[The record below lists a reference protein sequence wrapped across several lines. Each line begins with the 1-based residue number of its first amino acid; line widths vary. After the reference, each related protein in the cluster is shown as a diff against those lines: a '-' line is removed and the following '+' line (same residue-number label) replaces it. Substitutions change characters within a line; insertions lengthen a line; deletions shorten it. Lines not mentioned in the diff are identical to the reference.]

1 MHLVLTALPFAL
13 IATVVGL
20 ILARALRGRVARPRT
35 RPARKPRTAKLTLHV
50 SPDRMDDDLR
60 DLLRKS

>member
-1 MHLVLTALPFAL
+1 MHLVLTALPFVL
-13 IATVVGL
+13 IATVVVL
-20 ILARALRGRVARPRT
+20 ILARALRGRAVRP
-35 RPARKPRTAKLTLHV
+35 RPARKPRTTKLTLHV

>member
-1 MHLVLTALPFAL
+1 MQVVLAALPFVL
-13 IATVVGL
+13 IAGIVTLV
-20 ILARALRGRVARPRT
+20 LARALRGRAPRP
-35 RPARKPRTAKLTLHV
+35 RPARKPRATKLTLHV

>member
-1 MHLVLTALPFAL
+1 MHLVLTALPFVL
-13 IATVVGL
+13 IATVVVL
-20 ILARALRGRVARPRT
+20 ILARALRGRVVRP
-35 RPARKPRTAKLTLHV
+35 RPARKPRPTKLTLHV